1 MKLLSLLIKDSEEFL
16 HVNAAFYRTGC
27 GFFFFFSL
35 SFSST
40 YLSFMFG
47 AKNIDVINELHPLLP
62 VLQEL

>member
-16 HVNAAFYRTGC
+16 HVNTAFYRTGC
-27 GFFFFFSL
+27 GFFF
-35 SFSST
+35 FSST